1 MHAEVETT
9 VDAIV
14 EAVAATAPDIRDGL
28 VGRRSYEDDVNA
40 SGERQLAADVYADRL
55 LEERL
60 GAIDGVVEY
69 ASEERDDVV
78 DVANDGDASSGGGD
92 GLSVA
97 VDPLDGSSNLK
108 SNNAMGTILA
118 VYDEPLPAP
127 GRSLVAAAF
136 VLYGPI
142 TSMTI
147 ARDGTVTEYDVVD
160 GELLVAEE
168 DLTVPD
174 DPVVYGFG
182 GRVPNWHEDFA
193 AYVRDVEQELKLR
206 YGGAMIADVNQVLEY
221 GGVFAYPA
229 VDGAPNGKLRL
240 QFEGNP
246 IGYIVECAGG
256 ASSDGSQSL
265 LDVEPTDDV
274 HQRVPLHVGNDALIE
289 RLEAALD

>member
-1 MHAEVETT
+1 MHAELETT
-9 VDAIV
+9 VDAV
-14 EAVAATAPDIRDGL
+14 VRAVAAAAPDIREGL
-28 VGRRSYEDDVNA
+28 VGRRCYEDVVNE

-55 LEERL
+55 LEDRL
-60 GAIDGVVEY
+60 GSIDGVTEY
-69 ASEERDDVV
+69 ASEEREDVV
-78 DVANDGDASSGGGD
+78 DVGDGSGDGEYD
-92 GLSVA
+92 GLSIA

-118 VYDEPLPAP
+118 VYDETLPAR
-127 GRSLVAAAF
+127 GEHLVAAAF

-142 TSMTI
+142 TSMTV
-147 ARDGTVTEYDVVD
+147 ARDGVVTEYEVVD
-160 GELLVAEE
+160 GEMHESEQDVTLPA
-168 DLTVPD
+168 

-182 GRVPNWHEDFA
+182 GRVPTWHEEFESYA
-193 AYVRDVEQELKLR
+193 REIEGELKLR
-206 YGGAMIADVNQVLEY
+206 YGGSMIADVNQVLEY

-256 ASSDGSQSL
+256 ASSDGTQSL
-265 LDVEPTDDV
+265 LSVEPTEGV
-274 HQRVPLHVGNDALIE
+274 HQRVPLHVGNESLIE